1 MFSHIGTSHFL
12 SPEKERIRIRVIY
25 LMSRTQGVVSQSPWP
40 GAHDT
45 WFGTSLVL

>member
-1 MFSHIGTSHFL
+1 MFNHIGTGHFL
-12 SPEKERIRIRVIY
+12 SPEKERIRIIY

-45 WFGTSLVL
+45 WFATSLVL